1 MSKQQQLLDA
11 ALHLFASQG
20 VQATTTASIAQ
31 QAKVANGTL
40 FHHFPTKQVLVDTL
54 YLHAKQSLAAAMTEA
69 QPSPSLQTR
78 LWQFWQ
84 SALDW
89 AARHPAQLQL
99 MQQLSHDPHT
109 PISHHQDLI
118 ETTMGF
124 LSHAIEQ
131 GQQQGKLAPLP
142 MPLVLHFCH
151 HHYLATAKLFAEYP
165 ERAQQPSYRQG
176 AFQIL
181 WQGLQPTPQMIE
193 MAD

>member
-11 ALHLFASQG
+11 ALHLFATQG

-54 YLHAKQSLAAAMTEA
+54 YLHAKQSLAAAMAEVQTA
-69 QPSPSLQTR
+69 PSLQAQ
-78 LWQFWQ
+78 LWQLWQ

-89 AARHPAQLQL
+89 ADSHPAQLQL
-99 MQQLSHDPHT
+99 MQQLSHDPHY

-131 GQQQGKLAPLP
+131 GQQQGELAILP
-142 MPLVLHFCH
+142 IPLVLHFCH
-151 HHYLATAKLFAEYP
+151 HHYLATARLFAEQP
-165 ERAQQPSYRQG
+165 ELAHQDRYQQG

-181 WQGLQPTPQMIE
+181 WQGLQPLPSSPS
-193 MAD
+193 